1 MHMRTLFLVTTTFLF
16 LSSCSNKNGKSDAF
30 GNFETVE
37 VLVSTEMSGKL
48 LEFSAEEGKIYKA
61 GDILGLI
68 DTVQLSLKRDQI
80 VAQRKASSS
89 KIANI
94 QSQID
99 VQLETKKSLD
109 IDKDRIEKLVKD
121 KAVPTKQLD
130 DINGKINVIE
140 SQVASIKTQ
149 NSAVLSEIT
158 SMDRQIDQI
167 TDQIKRCKVVNP
179 INGSVLEKYVE
190 PTEIVAPGK
199 ALYKIADMEQMNLR
213 VYISGAQLPA
223 VKIGQKVKVLID
235 KDEKGTESLEGAVTW
250 ISSQAEFTPKI
261 IQTKEERV
269 NLVYAMKISVK
280 NDGRLK
286 IGMPGE
292 VKFQ

>member
-1 MHMRTLFLVTTTFLF
+1 MRTLFLVTISVFFSL
-16 LSSCSNKNGKSDAF
+16 SCSNKNGKSDAF

-37 VLVSTEMSGKL
+37 VLVSSEMSGKL
-48 LEFSAEEGKIYKA
+48 IQFSAEEGKIYNK
-61 GDILGLI
+61 GDKIGLV
-68 DTVQLSLKRDQI
+68 DTIQLSLKREQI

-89 KIANI
+89 KTGNI

-99 VQLETKKSLD
+99 VQDETKKTLM

-121 KAVPTKQLD
+121 KAAPTRQLD
-130 DINGKINVIE
+130 DINGKINVVE
-140 SQVASIKTQ
+140 SQILSIRTQ

-158 SMDRQIDQI
+158 ALDRQIDQI
-167 TDQIKRCKVVNP
+167 ADQINRCKVINP
-179 INGSVLEKYVE
+179 IKGTILEKYVE
-190 PTEIVAPGK
+190 PTEIVMPGK
-199 ALYKIADMEQMNLR
+199 TLYKIADLEQMNLR
-213 VYISGAQLPA
+213 VYISGAQLSA
-223 VKIGQKVKVLID
+223 VKIGQRVNVLID
-235 KDEKGTESLEGAVTW
+235 KDVKEKETLEGIVTW

-292 VKFQ
+292 VRFQ